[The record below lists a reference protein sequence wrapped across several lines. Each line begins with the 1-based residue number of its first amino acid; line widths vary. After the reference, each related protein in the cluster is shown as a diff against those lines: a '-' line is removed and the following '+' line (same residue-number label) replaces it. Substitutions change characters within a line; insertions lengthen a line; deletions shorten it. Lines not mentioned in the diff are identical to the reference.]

1 MEERGPFPRLAGISM
16 TGKEH
21 HIMKR
26 RKKRIIVAALACFA
40 ALAFVGSA
48 VAMPMVDTVSGGST
62 SSPTAVRPDD
72 RAGVRGVVYA
82 DVSQAVGSPMR
93 GEHAFGANQPV
104 QLQAAWSGSGYN
116 WGRTI
121 GISAAALALALALVG
136 LTIGGLRQRKPLH
149 A

>member
-1 MEERGPFPRLAGISM
+1 
-16 TGKEH
+16 
-21 HIMKR
+21 MKR
-26 RKKRIIVAALACFA
+26 RKKIIVAALACFA
-40 ALAFVGSA
+40 VLAFVGSA
-48 VAMPMVDTVSGGST
+48 VAMPSLDTSGS

-82 DVSQAVGSPMR
+82 QVPQAAGSPMR
-93 GEHAFGANQPV
+93 GEHSFGKNRPVELQP
-104 QLQAAWSGSGYN
+104 ASSGSDYN

-121 GISAAALALALALVG
+121 AISGAAVALALALVG

>member
-1 MEERGPFPRLAGISM
+1 
-16 TGKEH
+16 
-21 HIMKR
+21 MKR

-40 ALAFVGSA
+40 ALVFVGSA
-48 VAMPMVDTVSGGST
+48 VAMPMADTGSGGST
-62 SSPTAVRPDD
+62 SPTAVRPDD

-82 DVSQAVGSPMR
+82 HVSQAVGSPMH
-93 GEHAFGANQPV
+93 GEHSFGANQPV
-104 QLQAAWSGSGYN
+104 QLQPASGGSNYN

-121 GISAAALALALALVG
+121 AISSAALALALALVG